1 MLLWTA
7 QVTAQDQ
14 PPEEEAWEGD
24 AGIEE
29 EAPPIVTE
37 PEPEEG
43 PEEPVVE
50 SSTEDTEVEHD
61 SKTATAEQEEKSEE
75 EAPQEKEK
83 SEDKPSEAER
93 WFGGDFM
100 DTRVTFVFSDNN
112 VLAGPKD
119 SSPGVGADAPDNE
132 FYENLQTE
140 KTGYETETEL
150 VLYKRMPSYF
160 HRLDAEAALVLEL
173 QSWVDDQWQNEV
185 RIGDNGSYLKLNFYT
200 KRDDF
205 EGDNISLT
213 MFPMDSQR
221 FLLGYTYDITWGGE
235 KIFPNNSGQVPGA
248 RLKYDFNVK
257 EDHQGY
263 VFAGFKTA
271 NLYNGDISERQTYYG
286 VLAGFG
292 VGITRFLNWEMNGGY
307 FQRGSFDR
315 GSELDGQSIDAFGG
329 STRLALHQGIPVK
342 ESVDFRLYKNTPE
355 ASTIITDTQEYDGGI
370 SWSLSGEFTT
380 VAQTLLLFEDMDDS
394 KMDPAKAAGVNGR
407 FLWGNARFHAD
418 FIYRDLSYVLFN
430 VPGFIPYVT
439 TPRDADV
446 VPEWFIALGVDYFF
460 KIPRLTPGLVFAYKQ
475 PAMFSVDTD
484 NGVVNVV
491 VRDENDRETMPIGE
505 NAYDIIAAKAT
516 LKWDVAPFFAVV
528 GELRYTL
535 DNNKTKYKRME
546 EETGLVREFD
556 EKHVTNRLGFSF
568 LAQAKF

>member
-1 MLLWTA
+1 MVLLWTA
-7 QVTAQDQ
+7 QAAAQDQ
-14 PPEEEAWEGD
+14 PLEEEAGEGD

-29 EAPPIVTE
+29 E
-37 PEPEEG
+37 G
-43 PEEPVVE
+43 PEVPEDPV
-50 SSTEDTEVEHD
+50 VEHD
-61 SKTATAEQEEKSEE
+61 SKTATAGPEEKSKEE
-75 EAPQEKEK
+75 AEAPQEKED
-83 SEDKPSEAER
+83 SEEKPSEAER

-205 EGDNISLT
+205 DGDNISLT

-263 VFAGFKTA
+263 IFAGFKTA

-307 FQRGSFDR
+307 FQRIGAGR
-315 GSELDGQSIDAFGG
+315 TIH
-329 STRLALHQGIPVK
+329 RR
-342 ESVDFRLYKNTPE
+342 FRRVLP
-355 ASTIITDTQEYDGGI
+355 
-370 SWSLSGEFTT
+370 
-380 VAQTLLLFEDMDDS
+380 
-394 KMDPAKAAGVNGR
+394 AGVVSGDTGQGVR
-407 FLWGNARFHAD
+407 
-418 FIYRDLSYVLFN
+418 
-430 VPGFIPYVT
+430 GFQ
-439 TPRDADV
+439 V
-446 VPEWFIALGVDYFF
+446 V
-460 KIPRLTPGLVFAYKQ
+460 
-475 PAMFSVDTD
+475 
-484 NGVVNVV
+484 
-491 VRDENDRETMPIGE
+491 
-505 NAYDIIAAKAT
+505 
-516 LKWDVAPFFAVV
+516 
-528 GELRYTL
+528 
-535 DNNKTKYKRME
+535 
-546 EETGLVREFD
+546 
-556 EKHVTNRLGFSF
+556 
-568 LAQAKF
+568 